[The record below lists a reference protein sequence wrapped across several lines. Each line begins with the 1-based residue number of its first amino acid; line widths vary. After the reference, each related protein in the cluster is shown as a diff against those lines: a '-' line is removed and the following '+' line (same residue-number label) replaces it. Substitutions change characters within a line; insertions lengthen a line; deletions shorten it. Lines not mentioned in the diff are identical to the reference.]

1 MEFSTLNELF
11 AASVERHRDHIALR
25 LSTPQKR
32 HSYYETSY
40 GELGEL
46 AGSFAG
52 VLKGLGIKK
61 GDRVAILAKPRLEWQ
76 IALWGALHLGA
87 VVVPIDADLTPP
99 EIGRILEESEAQ
111 ALIAAG
117 ERLSAVKRGRG
128 GPSGVGVRHL
138 ISMDRIEG
146 YLNIWELLEG
156 KEPPPAV
163 EIKPEDLALIVY
175 TSGTTGDAKGVMLS
189 HYNLASNVQAFL
201 ERLEVSPADVV
212 LSIIPWHHI
221 FGFTATILGPLYR
234 GATLIYTDDYKSI
247 PLLLL
252 RNRATILIGVP
263 KLFHAMFQKIE
274 ERLTEGSLKERL
286 VYRLL
291 PRLAGRRLRE
301 SLTGKRFRFLVSGGA
316 PLDPRTTRGFRRLGF
331 GVIEGYGLTET
342 APVLAFSTPFNRK
355 AGSVGPPLSGIELKI
370 LHPNE
375 EGLGEVV
382 VRGPNVMQGYYKNPE
397 RTREVID
404 EEGWFHTGD
413 LGKLDRDGWLY
424 LSGRK
429 KNVIVLESGKNVY
442 PEEVEFELGR
452 IPYVE
457 EILVQRGRRQ
467 GKEVVQALVYP
478 KWSLLKEEG
487 ITELAEIKELLWG
500 EIGPRCRVL
509 APYKRIKS
517 REDIIILSEPFEKTS
532 SQDIKRYLYQQERR

>member
-11 AASVERHRDHIALR
+11 AASIERYHDLVAVQLALPGER
-25 LSTPQKR
+25 RNYHQ
-32 HSYYETSY
+32 TSY

-52 VLKGLGIKK
+52 ALAELGIKK

-76 IALWGALHLGA
+76 IALWGALRLGA
-87 VVVPIDADLTPP
+87 IVVPIDADLTPP
-99 EIGRILEESEAQ
+99 EIGRILEESEARV
-111 ALIAAG
+111 LVTTG
-117 ERLSAVKRGRG
+117 ERLAALAKGRG
-128 GPSGVGVRHL
+128 MPLSLQLV
-138 ISMDRIEG
+138 SMDRIEG
-146 YLNIWELLEG
+146 SPNIWELLEG
-156 KEPPPAV
+156 QEPPPAIEV
-163 EIKPEDLALIVY
+163 KPEDLALIVY

-189 HYNLASNVQAFL
+189 HYNLAFNVQAFL
-201 ERLEVSPADVV
+201 QRLAVSSRDVV

-263 KLFHAMFQKIE
+263 KLFNAMFQKIE
-274 ERLTEGSLKERL
+274 ERLTKGSLKERL
-286 VYRLL
+286 AYRLL
-291 PRLAGRRLRE
+291 PRLAGRKLRE
-301 SLTGKRFRFLVSGGA
+301 NLTGRRFRFFVSGGA
-316 PLDPRTTRGFRRLGF
+316 PLDPRTIRGLRRLGF
-331 GVIEGYGLTET
+331 GVIEGYGLSET
-342 APVLAFSTPFNRK
+342 APVLTFSTPQNRK
-355 AGSVGPPLSGIELKI
+355 AGSVGPPLSGVELKI

-397 RTREVID
+397 RTREILD
-404 EEGWFHTGD
+404 EDGWFHTGD
-413 LGKLDRDGWLY
+413 LGRLDRDGWLY
-424 LSGRK
+424 LQGRK
-429 KNVIVLESGKNVY
+429 KSVIILESGKNVY

-452 IPYVE
+452 VPYVE
-457 EILVQRGRRQ
+457 EILVKRGRRQ

-478 KWSLLKEEG
+478 NWSLLKEEG

-500 EIGPRCRVL
+500 EIGPRCRAL

-532 SQDIKRYLYQQERR
+532 SQDIKRYLYQQEEH